1 MSTEIPFMLAKNPK
15 PLDITKPAKTILR
28 QLMIAKTKESL
39 KDDKLRVKLESMR
52 AKIIIQVSLAAVI
65 LERIV
70 T

>member
-1 MSTEIPFMLAKNPK
+1 MSTEIPFMFAKNPK
-15 PLDITKPAKTILR
+15 PLDITKPTKTIVR

-39 KDDKLRVKLESMR
+39 KDDKLRVKLELMR
-52 AKIIIQVSLAAVI
+52 TKISVQISLAAVV